1 MAQHLK
7 EPIRRFIET
16 SFLFREERQGL
27 VDDES
32 LLGAGLIDSTGIL
45 ELVSYLEAEFGIVVQ
60 DEEIVPENLD
70 SVRQIAL
77 YVDHKRIGGRVLV
90 AAAN

>member
-1 MAQHLK
+1 MAQHPR
-7 EPIRRFIET
+7 ESIRRFIET
-16 SFLFREERQGL
+16 SFLFREDRQGL
-27 VDDES
+27 GDDES

-70 SVRQIAL
+70 SVWQIAA
-77 YVDHKRIGGRVLV
+77 YVDRKQADLPMQIAV
-90 AAAN
+90 AS

>member
-1 MAQHLK
+1 MTQQPR
-7 EPIRRFIET
+7 ESIRGFIET
-16 SFLFREERQGL
+16 SFLFRDGRQGL
-27 VDDES
+27 ADDES

-70 SVRQIAL
+70 SVERIAAYVDFKHAGASVQIAL
-77 YVDHKRIGGRVLV
+77 
-90 AAAN
+90 AS